1 MPESTESTNTE
12 LLLNLA
18 HDLIGVNGI
27 YQGREYTLIE
37 VLNSGPSV
45 VLEPVDTDSVVQN
58 TFQGEAKRFAQ
69 SNYTVPFYS
78 EVRQC
83 LHPVIEEFLGPE
95 ISQVLNEQIHK

>member
-1 MPESTESTNTE
+1 MPKPPNKINTD
-12 LLLNLA
+12 LLLTLA
-18 HDLIGVNGI
+18 HDLIGVNGV
-27 YQGREYTLIE
+27 YQGREYALIE
-37 VLNSGPSV
+37 VLDSGPSV

-95 ISQVLNEQIHK
+95 ISKVLNEQIRK